1 MERRTL
7 LKSML
12 ALPVT
17 VSAADESSG
26 AAAATGPLFSGLA
39 GLDYALGGLE
49 QGNLAC
55 IVGPPCMGKTLLLLE
70 LAARIVRRYDRNVV
84 FYSAQKPSLYL
95 AKKVAL
101 RNDVP
106 VVFAGEKVGISD
118 SRMVGPA
125 VQLLDSTGTD
135 ASAAFELGIRLRL
148 EHPSG
153 CALVILDGWSTCA
166 SKVADSPSV
175 GGEGLPAE
183 RWPHA
188 RLSRHVL
195 VSTKQFAQTAR
206 MPVVI
211 GVTTASLVDEAAQV
225 RSLGIDLDLRIAA
238 DRLLSLYRPAVY
250 EETAKINDAQR
261 NDVAL
266 TGTSPRWW
274 DTRCSKLRF
283 DPRRMGFET
292 VA

>member
-12 ALPVT
+12 AVPVA
-17 VSAADESSG
+17 VSAADEPSG
-26 AAAATGPLFSGLA
+26 AAPATGTLFSGLA

-70 LAARIVRRYDRNVV
+70 LASRIVRRYGRDVV

-95 AKKVAL
+95 AKKALL

-106 VVFAGEKVGISD
+106 VVFAGENVGNSD
-118 SRMVGPA
+118 SRKVGPTI
-125 VQLLDSTGTD
+125 QLFDSTGTD

-166 SKVADSPSV
+166 PKVADSPPA
-175 GGEGLPAE
+175 GGEGFPAE

-188 RLSRHVL
+188 PLSRHLL

-206 MPVVI
+206 MPVVM

-225 RSLGIDLDLRIAA
+225 SSLGIDLELRIAA

-250 EETAKINDAQR
+250 AETAKLNVEQR

-266 TGTSPRWW
+266 TGTSPQWW

-292 VA
+292 AA

>member
-1 MERRTL
+1 MELRTL

-12 ALPVT
+12 ALPVA
-17 VSAADESSG
+17 VSAADEPSG
-26 AAAATGPLFSGLA
+26 AAPATGPLFSGLA
-39 GLDYALGGLE
+39 GLDYALGWLE
-49 QGNLAC
+49 QGNLCC

-70 LAARIVRRYDRNVV
+70 LAARIVRRYGRNVV
-84 FYSAQKPSLYL
+84 FYSAQKPGVYL

-106 VVFAGEKVGISD
+106 VVFAGENAGHSD

-125 VQLLDSTGTD
+125 LQQRDSTGPA

-166 SKVADSPSV
+166 PKVADSPPA
-175 GGEGLPAE
+175 GGEGFPAE

-188 RLSRHVL
+188 QLSRHVL
-195 VSTKQFAQTAR
+195 VRTKQFAQTAR

-211 GVTTASLVDEAAQV
+211 GVTTASIVDEAAQV
-225 RSLGIDLDLRIAA
+225 RSLGIDLEMRIAA

-250 EETAKINDAQR
+250 EETAKLNVEQR
-261 NDVAL
+261 NDVSL
-266 TGTSPRWW
+266 TGTSPQWW